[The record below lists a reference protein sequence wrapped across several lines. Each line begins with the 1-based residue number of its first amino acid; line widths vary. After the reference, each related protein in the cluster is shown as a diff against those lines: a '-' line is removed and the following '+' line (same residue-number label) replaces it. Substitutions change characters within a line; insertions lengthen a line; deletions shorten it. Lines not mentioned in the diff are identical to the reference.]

1 MLVPANPDTI
11 GGRVAFFALSL
22 SFLSYIYTMSLSLKL
37 LRGTTLAQRP
47 LGGLLRTPTSQWRR
61 TYSTAPAAD
70 GTLPLQGIRV
80 LDMTR
85 VLAGVGISL
94 TDYSVVY

>member
-1 MLVPANPDTI
+1 MT
-11 GGRVAFFALSL
+11 
-22 SFLSYIYTMSLSLKL
+22 LSLKL

-61 TYSTAPAAD
+61 AYSTAPAAD

-85 VLAGVGISL
+85 VLAGVGFLSL
-94 TDYSVVY
+94 STGMFTDQCDVHSRIVPKSWAI